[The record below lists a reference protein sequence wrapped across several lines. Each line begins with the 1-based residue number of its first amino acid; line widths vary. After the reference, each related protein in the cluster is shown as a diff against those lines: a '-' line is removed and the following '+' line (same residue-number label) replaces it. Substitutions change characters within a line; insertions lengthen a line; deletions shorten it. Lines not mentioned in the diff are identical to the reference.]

1 MSKGLGDGGWAFI
14 AAAVLLGLASLVVF
28 VIHPGGSQVG
38 WYTALLPGS
47 LVSAMLMGVFQS
59 AMPNAQRIAYLCS
72 TLVLSF
78 VWYLLIAYIV
88 VKAVRSAGGPKR
100 A

>member
-1 MSKGLGDGGWAFI
+1 MNKGLGDGAWAFI
-14 AAAVLLGLASLVVF
+14 AAVVLLGLASLVVF
-28 VIHPGGSQVG
+28 VIQPGGSQVG

-47 LVSAMLMGVFQS
+47 MVSMMLTGVFQS
-59 AMPNAQRIAYLCS
+59 AMPNAQRMAYLCS
-72 TLVLSF
+72 TLALSF

-88 VKAVRSAGGPKR
+88 VKAVRGAGAKK